1 MKYYLLDEIPT
12 VCGGMGPNGETYSDC
27 LKYDAMTDSWSKSG
41 DLSTG
46 RSSTGVAYNLV
57 FGLVM
62 AGGWNRTKYL
72 KTVEYT
78 RDGITTG
85 KQQLLTYEIYAKLF

>member
-1 MKYYLLDEIPT
+1 
-12 VCGGMGPNGETYSDC
+12 MGPNGETYSDC
-27 LKYDAMTDSWSKSG
+27 LKYDAMTDNWTKSG
-41 DLSTG
+41 ELSTG

-62 AGGWNRTKYL
+62 AGGWNRTEYL

-85 KQQLLTYEIYAKLF
+85 KQQLLTNEIYAKSF